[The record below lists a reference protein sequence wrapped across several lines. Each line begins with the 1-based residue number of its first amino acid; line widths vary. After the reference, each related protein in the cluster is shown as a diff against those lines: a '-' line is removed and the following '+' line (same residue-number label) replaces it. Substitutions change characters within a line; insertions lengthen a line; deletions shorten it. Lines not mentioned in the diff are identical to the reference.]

1 MRNYTATAKA
11 VNPRRTVPQTQPLVG
26 REAEMVKNNAGGFV
40 FPVSIWTSLD
50 RYLILGAEGP
60 TYYVSAQKLSLEN
73 AQNVIKCIEADGVR
87 VVNRI
92 VEISDAGRA
101 PKNDPALFA
110 LALVMTFGDADAKS
124 AAFVA
129 LPQVA
134 RIGTHLLHLAAYV
147 DTMRGWGRGIRNAFG
162 NWYLTQKSDK
172 LAMNLVKYAN
182 RDGWTHRDVLRLAH
196 PKAVGATQQLL
207 GYVTDKPYN
216 FRGTEIAG
224 FMNAVA
230 QIKTLTP
237 AEEKLAAKLI
247 TDYELPR
254 EVIPTELLNSK
265 RVWEALLPHMGI
277 TALVRN
283 LATLTRI
290 GVIENGSQGLADV
303 LEKLRNEE
311 AVRKSRFH
319 PIQALAALL
328 TYKAGHGARGTNT
341 WTPVIKLVDELDS
354 LFYRSF
360 GNVVPTGKRI
370 LYGLDISGSM
380 DGGEVAGVPG
390 LTPRVA
396 AGALAMLAAQTEQ
409 DAEYLGFTAS
419 GLGWRYNTS
428 ASEDVDSAVTAIDIS
443 KKHRLDTVCH
453 MMDALPMGRTDCA
466 VPALWATKHNRKFD
480 AFVIVTDN
488 ECYAGAVHPAVALQQ
503 YRNKSGIPA
512 KMVAVALV
520 AGQFDIGDPNDAGSL
535 SVVGFDTAAPN
546 VISDFIRGE

>member
-1 MRNYTATAKA
+1 MPVTYAETAKT
-11 VNPRRTVPQTQPLVG
+11 VNPRRVVPQTQPIVG
-26 REAEMVKNNAGGFV
+26 REKEMVKNNAGGYV
-40 FPVSIWTSLD
+40 FPVSIWTQLD
-50 RYLILGAEGP
+50 RFLLLGSESA
-60 TYYVSAQKLSLEN
+60 TYYVSAKTLSAEN
-73 AQNVIKCIEADGVR
+73 AKNVIKCIEADGVR
-87 VVNRI
+87 TVNRI
-92 VEISDAGRA
+92 LEISNAGRA

-110 LALVMTFGDADAKS
+110 LALVMTYGDADAKS
-124 AAFVA
+124 AAFA
-129 LPQVA
+129 AMPQIA
-134 RIGTHLLHLAAYV
+134 RIGTHLLHLASYV

-162 NWYLTQKSDK
+162 NWYINQADDK

-196 PKAVGATQQLL
+196 PKATGVTQQLL
-207 GYVTDKPYN
+207 GYAADKPYN
-216 FRGTEIAG
+216 FKHTDVAG

-230 QIKTLTP
+230 KIKMLTP
-237 AEEKLAAKLI
+237 ADDKIAATLI
-247 TDYELPR
+247 IDYKLPR
-254 EVIPTELLNSK
+254 EVVPTELLNSK

-303 LEKLRNEE
+303 LVKLRNEE

-328 TYKAGHGARGTNT
+328 TYKAGHGMRGTNT
-341 WTPVIKLVDELDS
+341 WTPVIKLVDELDE

-380 DGGEVAGVPG
+380 EGGEVAGVPG

-419 GLGWRYNTS
+419 GGYYNRG
-428 ASEDVDSAVTAIDIS
+428 AGVNSAVTAIDIS
-443 KKHRLDTVCH
+443 KKHRLDTVCR
-453 MMDALPMGRTDCA
+453 MMAALPMGSTDCA
-466 VPALWATKHNRKFD
+466 VPALWATQHNRKFD
-480 AFVIVTDN
+480 AFVIITDN
-488 ECYAGAVHPAVALQQ
+488 ELFAGGIHPVVALQQ
-503 YRNKSGIPA
+503 YRDKSGIPA
-512 KMVAVALV
+512 KLV
-520 AGQFDIGDPNDAGSL
+520 AIGMTSTNFTIADPKDGGML
-535 SVVGFDTAAPN
+535 DCVGFDTAAPN